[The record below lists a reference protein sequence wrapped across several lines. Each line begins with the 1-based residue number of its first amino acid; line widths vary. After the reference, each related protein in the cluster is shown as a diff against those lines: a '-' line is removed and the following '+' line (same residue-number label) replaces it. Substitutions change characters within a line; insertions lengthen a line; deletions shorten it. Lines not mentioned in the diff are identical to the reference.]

1 VSNFLASTVTGTNGL
16 LSASSTNPLVA
27 QASLPV
33 APGALA
39 STGYVNAVSNFLAST
54 VIGTNGLLSASS
66 TNSLAS
72 TGYVNAVS
80 NAITSSLT
88 LSNVMLNGNIAPT
101 GMIFAALDATNSHR
115 VRFTN
120 TSGITNALAG
130 MNSNLVHIVNNGAT
144 NAIWDA
150 GNTPTILSN
159 AASTAPS
166 VVGAT
171 INNGML
177 TISPSSLLLT
187 NTETGITLDGINLAQ
202 SITNIAS
209 GGQSGNGNVAL
220 GNNTATITFPAGASI
235 TGTNS
240 VASVNNL
247 VSNVT
252 VAATGNATI
261 STVASTS
268 GGTITINDPKQ
279 FAETNPA
286 SASPAPLFWDTKY
299 GALRCSNNFG
309 ATFINTPD
317 LSTTSNE
324 NATLTDYFTSTTT
337 SAWIQVNWSSV
348 WSVNNSNNWLWVQ
361 SSGEVGSS
369 GRFLLKAIPV
379 TNQSWR
385 CRVLVQ
391 PLLGQNGTITMNEA
405 FGVVSAEMLLTNMHI
420 FTMWRGSG
428 GIPELRAFFPPSA
441 NANYSGTVE
450 SGVDSSSL
458 AQWWGGSSALEE
470 GPPTAF
476 WMQISYDGSMTQKY
490 SYCLSQNSLPPPI
503 VQNGQYTFI
512 KTNQTVN
519 PQYVGMVFQDD
530 TTVKPTYAIKA
541 FVFEQP

>member
-1 VSNFLASTVTGTNGL
+1 
-16 LSASSTNPLVA
+16 
-27 QASLPV
+27 
-33 APGALA
+33 
-39 STGYVNAVSNFLAST
+39 
-54 VIGTNGLLSASS
+54 
-66 TNSLAS
+66 
-72 TGYVNAVS
+72 
-80 NAITSSLT
+80 
-88 LSNVMLNGNIAPT
+88 
-101 GMIFAALDATNSHR
+101 
-115 VRFTN
+115 
-120 TSGITNALAG
+120 
-130 MNSNLVHIVNNGAT
+130 
-144 NAIWDA
+144 
-150 GNTPTILSN
+150 
-159 AASTAPS
+159 
-166 VVGAT
+166 
-171 INNGML
+171 ML

-252 VAATGNATI
+252 VAATGNASV
-261 STVASTS
+261 STTASTS

-361 SSGEVGSS
+361 SSGEAIS
-369 GRFLLKAIPV
+369 GPRMLLKAIPV
-379 TNQSWR
+379 TNESWR
-385 CRVLVQ
+385 VRVLVQ
-391 PLLGQNGTITMNEA
+391 PMVGQNGAITMNELFSVCSIEA
-405 FGVVSAEMLLTNMHI
+405 TNGNEHH
-420 FTMWRGSG
+420 FSMWRGSG
-428 GIPELRAFFPPSA
+428 GIPELRAFLCTQEG
-441 NANYSGTVE
+441 GTPAAE
-450 SGVDSSSL
+450 SGVDSSSQ
-458 AQWWGGSSALEE
+458 AQWWGGTASLEE
-470 GPPTAF
+470 GPHVPF

-490 SYCLSQNSLPPPI
+490 TYCLSQSSLPPPI

-519 PQYVGMVFQDD
+519 PTYVGIGFEDD
-530 TTVKPTYAIKA
+530 NTVKPTYAIKA